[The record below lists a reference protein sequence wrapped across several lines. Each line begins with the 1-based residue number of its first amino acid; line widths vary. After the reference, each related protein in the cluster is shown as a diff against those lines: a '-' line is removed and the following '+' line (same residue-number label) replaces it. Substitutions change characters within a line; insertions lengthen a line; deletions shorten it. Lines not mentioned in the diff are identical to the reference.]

1 LKEVI
6 ADVEATGASVPNA
19 NWAVT
24 TITVSKKS
32 FFIKSIFSGLQSFD
46 EYNGKNVP
54 VCQLLKDKRLEFEV
68 DIECFKAVQQLFG
81 FETYYI

>member
-1 LKEVI
+1 
-6 ADVEATGASVPNA
+6 
-19 NWAVT
+19 
-24 TITVSKKS
+24 
-32 FFIKSIFSGLQSFD
+32 LQSFD

-81 FETYYI
+81 FETYYIWLCSRLSEQRVVGNDKRGRYTKVW